1 MKKITLKIINNI
13 AKKQNSSVIEV
24 FSVFFAN
31 IVAGNNDFEK
41 VALKI
46 FDLKKIEKKEILKD
60 FFEYLKNDI
69 ARDKEEFSK
78 NLCVFASDFKESAI
92 NLGAFFAIF
101 LPQDVIFSKDAQ
113 KIRDSLSVYPDEVK
127 DTIIKALEFLSM
139 LLVEELEDN
148 VKCEIFKNIVD
159 IMIVLGEVVKIMK
172 NGELK

>member
-1 MKKITLKIINNI
+1 
-13 AKKQNSSVIEV
+13 
-24 FSVFFAN
+24 
-31 IVAGNNDFEK
+31 
-41 VALKI
+41 
-46 FDLKKIEKKEILKD
+46 
-60 FFEYLKNDI
+60 
-69 ARDKEEFSK
+69 
-78 NLCVFASDFKESAI
+78 
-92 NLGAFFAIF
+92 